1 VTSIHAHAVCAHS
14 ISCSAAMLVVICVST
29 PSSAPPSP
37 LVVLGALVGGGGATE
52 QSPQPPDKAKPSPG
66 NQRAKI
72 LQLFLI
78 LLFGRYTS
86 WSAESDSNARV
97 KSTSLPFERS
107 HFYCQRLISRLV
119 VSLEILADQT
129 PDLLCGSRRRCDLSE
144 AGCDFNIW
152 TSAAQFQAGKFIG
165 GCFLSLLK

>member
-1 VTSIHAHAVCAHS
+1 MSNTV
-14 ISCSAAMLVVICVST
+14 
-29 PSSAPPSP
+29 
-37 LVVLGALVGGGGATE
+37 GRALVGGGGQRNT
-52 QSPQPPDKAKPSPG
+52 PPTARQGSG
-66 NQRAKI
+66 SQRAKA

-78 LLFGRYTS
+78 FRVGRYTC

-97 KSTSLPFERS
+97 KSTGLPFERS

-119 VSLEILADQT
+119 ASLEILADKT

-152 TSAAQFQAGKFIG
+152 TSTAQFQAGKFIG
-165 GCFLSLLK
+165 GQVSIFSEPAKLRFASS